1 MTARDHPPLGSP
13 CWVDLFTSD
22 GAASR
27 AFYTGLFG
35 WEAEE
40 PSDEFGGYFMFTR
53 GGVPIAGGMPGPAD
67 APGVNAWSIYLD
79 TDDMARTLAAATAA
93 GGTVAVG
100 ATPIAD
106 LGTMA
111 VLADPTGAAIG
122 AWQVGTFPGFVVLD
136 EPGAP
141 SWFELF
147 TRDHAGAVDFYR
159 TVFEVAADAVGDT
172 DEFRYSTLREPGG
185 GPELAGIMDASSV
198 LADGE
203 PAQWSVYWEVDD
215 TDAALARVRELGGS
229 VLSEAMDTPYGRM
242 AAAQDPTGSRFK
254 LRRKPA

>member
-1 MTARDHPPLGSP
+1 MTARDHPPLGAP

-22 GAASR
+22 AAASR

-67 APGVNAWSIYLD
+67 APGVDAWSIYLD
-79 TDDMARTLAAATAA
+79 TDDMTRTVAAATAA
-93 GGTVAVG
+93 GGTVVVEPM
-100 ATPIAD
+100 PIAD

-122 AWQVGTFPGFVVLD
+122 VWQVGTFPGFVVLD

-159 TVFEVAADAVGDT
+159 TVFGVAADAVGDT
-172 DEFRYSTLREPGG
+172 DEFRYSTLRESGG
-185 GPELAGIMDASSV
+185 GPELAGIMDASSF

-203 PAQWSVYWEVDD
+203 PPSGPC
-215 TDAALARVRELGGS
+215 TGRSTTPTRRCPGCARS
-229 VLSEAMDTPYGRM
+229 AGRC
-242 AAAQDPTGSRFK
+242 
-254 LRRKPA
+254 